1 MSIEL
6 LNNNTS
12 KVFAGHINNFDTNE
26 RTCIINGAIFGR
38 KPLKSIENCLPTLP
52 QDDDEQST

>member
-1 MSIEL
+1 LSIEL
-6 LNNNTS
+6 LNNTS

-26 RTCIINGAIFGR
+26 STCIINGDILGR
-38 KPLKSIENCLPTLP
+38 KPLKSIGNRLPTLP

>member
-26 RTCIINGAIFGR
+26 STCIINGAILGR

-52 QDDDEQST
+52 QDDDE